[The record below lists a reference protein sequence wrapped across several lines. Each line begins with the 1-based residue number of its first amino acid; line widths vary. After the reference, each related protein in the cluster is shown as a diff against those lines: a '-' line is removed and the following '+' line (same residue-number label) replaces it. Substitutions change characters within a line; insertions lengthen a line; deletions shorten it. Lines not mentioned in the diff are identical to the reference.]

1 MAGIKHH
8 SSRYVAWFCD
18 KDIIE
23 LDCDDNKEMDK
34 NERELQHF
42 GERCNQ
48 ITRAIT
54 QRSNASM
61 LATVKKEATQNE
73 VEDTERSLSVQN
85 DESGPSADLTDAAC
99 FLDKQPTSTKVWG
112 CYPRIYLLPG
122 AFMLIPGASQLLYL
136 S

>member
-48 ITRAIT
+48 ITRAIKHK
-54 QRSNASM
+54 SNALI
-61 LATVKKEATQNE
+61 LATVKNEAVQNE
-73 VEDTERSLSVQN
+73 AEDTERSLSIRN
-85 DESGPSADLTDAAC
+85 DKRGQSGDLTNAAC
-99 FLDKQPTSTKVWG
+99 FLVKQPTTAKVRRNR
-112 CYPRIYLLPG
+112 PV
-122 AFMLIPGASQLLYL
+122 FDHM
-136 S
+136 